1 MGSTKDHLIESNMSY
16 IYHCK
21 HGIINGTRLLLGAL
35 ASYIHS
41 FIPPLFPRYSIMTVL
56 SLYHEIKKRH
66 HIQKIERQYL
76 SELRQ
81 KS

>member
-1 MGSTKDHLIESNMSY
+1 MGSTKDHLIESDMSY

-41 FIPPLFPRYSIMTVL
+41 FFPPLFPRYSIMTVL
-56 SLYHEIKKRH
+56 SLYHEIKKRQ
-66 HIQKIERQYL
+66 HIQKIERVFLDEL
-76 SELRQ
+76 SKR
-81 KS
+81 

>member
-1 MGSTKDHLIESNMSY
+1 MQSIKEHLIESSMTY
-16 IYHCK
+16 TYHCK

-66 HIQKIERQYL
+66 HIQKIEKQYL
-76 SELRQ
+76 KSISE
-81 KS
+81 KN

>member
-21 HGIINGTRLLLGAL
+21 HGVINGTRLLLGAL
-35 ASYIHS
+35 TSYIHS
-41 FIPPLFPRYSIMTVL
+41 FFPPLFPRHSIMTVL

>member
-1 MGSTKDHLIESNMSY
+1 MQSTKDHLVESGMTY
-16 IYHCK
+16 AYHCK
-21 HGIINGTRLLLGAL
+21 HGLINGTRLLLGAL

-41 FIPPLFPRYSIMTVL
+41 FFPPLFPRYSIMTVL

-76 SELRQ
+76 NELKQ
-81 KS
+81 KN